1 MFQDL
6 KMKQRDK
13 SSLQFW
19 EEFRR
24 DILESTSIP
33 KESEAEKLKRIKRL
47 EANPEEWFIFHF
59 QKYCTALPAKFHIQ
73 ATQRLLSNDRW
84 YEVRAWSRELAKSA
98 RIMME
103 TLYLAF
109 TGKVKNVLIVSS
121 TVEAAERLLKPFQMF
136 LEESQ
141 RIRHDYGNQKY
152 LGHWEDGEFTT
163 VSGVSFRAIGAGQSP
178 RGTRNDNFR
187 PDMIII
193 DDFDTDE
200 ECRNPVIVDKKWKW
214 IEQAL
219 IPTVSVSGSYRFVF
233 NGNIIAKDCAIT
245 RAMKKAD
252 FVSIINIRDKNGKSS
267 WAEKNSE
274 KDIDDILNKIS
285 FASAQKEYFNNPVTE
300 GAVFKDI
307 QWAKCPRM
315 SSLKFIMNYGDPAPS
330 NSENKKNCYK
340 AVVQLG
346 LLNGILYVYNCR
358 LEHVSNDKFVNWYY
372 ELEALVNGTQ
382 VYNYIENN
390 TLQDPFFQQVFIPL
404 FNDAAKLNGHQIHV
418 SPDERKKP
426 DKFARIEGNLEPLN
440 RIGKL
445 IFNIDEK
452 ANPHMQRLEEQFK
465 SVDPQLS
472 APVDGPDAVEGGYFI
487 LNNKIKASSPIEL
500 GMRNINTNKK
510 RF

>member
-1 MFQDL
+1 MKL
-6 KMKQRDK
+6 KDK
-13 SSLQFW
+13 NSLQFW

-24 DILESTSIP
+24 DILESTAIP

-47 EANPEEWFIFHF
+47 EENPEEWFIFHF
-59 QKYCTALPAKFHIQ
+59 QKYCTAPPASFHIK
-73 ATQRLLSNDRW
+73 ATQRLLANERW

-98 RIMME
+98 RVMME
-103 TLYLAF
+103 DMYLVF
-109 TGKVKNVLIVSS
+109 TGKVKNILIVSS
-121 TVEAAERLLKPFQMF
+121 TFDAACRLLKPYKIF

-141 RIRHDYGNQKY
+141 RIKHDYGNQRY
-152 LGHWEDGEFTT
+152 MGHWEESEFTT
-163 VSGVSFRAIGAGQSP
+163 ANGASFRAIGAGQSP

-200 ECRNPVIVDKKWKW
+200 ECRNPSIVDKKWKW

-233 NGNIIAKDCAIT
+233 NGNIIAKDCTIT

-252 FVSIINIRDKNGKSS
+252 HVDIVNIRNKTGKSS

-274 KDIDDILNKIS
+274 KDIDDILSKIS
-285 FASAQKEYFNNPVTE
+285 FSSAQKEYFNNPITE
-300 GAVFKDI
+300 GAVFKEI

-315 SSLKFIMNYGDPAPS
+315 NQLRFIINYGDPAPS
-330 NSENKKNCYK
+330 NQENKKNCYK

-346 LLNGILYVYNCR
+346 MLNGALYIYNCR
-358 LEHVSNDKFVNWYY
+358 LEHASNDKFVNWYY
-372 ELEALVNGTQ
+372 ELETSVDKSVQ
-382 VYNYIENN
+382 VYNHIENN
-390 TLQDPFFQQVFIPL
+390 TLQDPFFQQVFLPL
-404 FNDAAKLNGHQIHV
+404 FQEAGKLNGHYIHV

-426 DKFARIEGNLEPLN
+426 DKLARIEGNLEPLN
-440 RIGKL
+440 RVGKL

-452 ANPHMQRLEEQFK
+452 NNPHMQRLEEQFK

-487 LNNKIKASSPIEL
+487 LNYKIKATSPIDI
-500 GMRNINTNKK
+500 GKRSFTTNKK